1 MRGRKQVLAR
11 LVDVGS
17 MIVVEILE
25 WLETLDSKGTLQRA
39 SETSLFAFA
48 RESVVY
54 SYHAG

>member
-1 MRGRKQVLAR
+1 MRGRKQVLAQ
-11 LVDVGS
+11 LVDVAS
-17 MIVVEILE
+17 IIVVEILE

-39 SETSLFAFA
+39 SEPRRFAFA